1 MGNKHNLNV
10 LSTCSVVFLSVG
22 GASLI
27 IYTLMIMTKFNQGL
41 KTNLTELELQ
51 TPWIPFLK
59 VGLLVTGLLLTF
71 GSWLSSLL
79 NRTKSVPD
87 VSINNWANGFF
98 FFGVIVPVLVSGAG
112 IGLYWADPVKLL
124 ENKWLTVSLLISI
137 SAGTWMLLVPDLMP
151 KECVPD

>member
-10 LSTCSVVFLSVG
+10 LSTCSVIFLSVG
-22 GASLI
+22 GAALI
-27 IYTLMIMTKFNQGL
+27 IYVIMIMTKFDQGMDSQSL
-41 KTNLTELELQ
+41 IEQ
-51 TPWIPFLK
+51 TYPISKYIK
-59 VGLLVTGLLLTF
+59 VGLLVVGLLLTF
-71 GSWLSSLL
+71 GSWLCSVL

-98 FFGVIVPVLVSGAG
+98 FFGFIIPVLVTGAAA
-112 IGLYWADPVKLL
+112 GLYWSNRESLIGD
-124 ENKWLTVSLLISI
+124 KWLSISLLGSI

>member
-1 MGNKHNLNV
+1 MGSKHSLNV

-22 GASLI
+22 GAFLI
-27 IYTLMIMTKFNQGL
+27 IYTLMILTKFNQGL
-41 KTNLTELELQ
+41 NSNLTPLDSDY
-51 TPWIPFLK
+51 PNIRYVK
-59 VGLLVTGLLLTF
+59 VGLLVAGLLLTF

-112 IGLYWADPVKLL
+112 IGLYWAEPEKLL
-124 ENKWLTVSLLISI
+124 LNKSLSISLLISI